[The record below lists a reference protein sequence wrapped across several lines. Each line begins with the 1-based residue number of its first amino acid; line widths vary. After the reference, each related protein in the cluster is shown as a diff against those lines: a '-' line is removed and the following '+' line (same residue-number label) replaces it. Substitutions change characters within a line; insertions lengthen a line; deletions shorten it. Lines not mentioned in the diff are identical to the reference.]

1 MIVVKKSQPLII
13 ISGPTA
19 SGKTA
24 TSILLAKFLNQ
35 NNIPAEVI
43 NFDSLLFYREISVG
57 TAKPTEKEM
66 DGVIHHLVG
75 INSIAHDLNAAD
87 YIIKAQ
93 EIIHSLHQ
101 KKVVPILVG
110 GSAFYLRAL
119 MKGMY
124 QEQLDENS
132 EDMSDEKK
140 IAIKKKWK
148 ESVEK
153 DGILPVIE
161 YLKQHDPEALNLFHA
176 NDHYRLTRAAEHF
189 EVTAKKISDQK
200 KHFDTLS
207 PYDFTENQHQYDFI
221 HFYLDLDKTKHW
233 EIILKRTKQMLA
245 DGLIKEIQQLLLQG
259 FAPNLKPLQSIGYK
273 ETQQFLNNEI
283 KTEEDLVERIAI
295 STRQLAKSQRTF
307 FKKITPKILL
317 NPLTDHEKIKQL
329 ALTFL
334 TEK

>member
-1 MIVVKKSQPLII
+1 MKNRPLII

-24 TSILLAKFLNQ
+24 TSIQLATFLNQ
-35 NNIPAEVI
+35 HNIPAEVI

-66 DGVIHHLVG
+66 NGVHHHLVG
-75 INSIAHDLNAAD
+75 INSIAHDLNAAN
-87 YIIKAQ
+87 YIKKAQ
-93 EIIHSLHQ
+93 EIIFNLHQ
-101 KKVVPILVG
+101 KKTVPILVG

-124 QEQLDENS
+124 QEETEDNIEEGS
-132 EDMSDEKK
+132 EEKK
-140 IAIKKKWK
+140 LSIKQKWK
-148 ESVEK
+148 EIVEK
-153 DGILPVIE
+153 DGISPVIDF
-161 YLKQHDPEALNLFHA
+161 LKQHDPEALTLFHV

-189 EVTAKKISDQK
+189 DLTGKKISDQK
-200 KHFDTLS
+200 KHFDTLN
-207 PYDFTENQHQYDFI
+207 PYDFTENQHQYEFI

-233 EIILKRTKQMLA
+233 EIILKRTRQMLA
-245 DGLIKEIQQLLLQG
+245 DGLIQEIQNLIGQG
-259 FAPNLKPLQSIGYK
+259 YAITLKPLQSIGYK
-273 ETQQFLNNEI
+273 ETIQYLNQEI
-283 KTEEDLVERIAI
+283 KTEEDLIERIAI

-317 NPLTDHEKIKQL
+317 NPLMDHEKIKQL